1 MKRVFMAK
9 YDSSGKFPDGRT
21 RLDIYLYSSDG
32 EKYVWTPDW
41 KKENIRHF
49 FNEAYQVEKLV
60 SPERTKVAQSTPA
73 MAVTIEKVE
82 KDEEVEP
89 VDFETL
95 AFRLAHMLKRHISY
109 EEIDRLAKIV
119 FDFKL
124 VLYPN
129 PDIININSQT
139 IYDWIMTLGKQPI
152 SAEAKLRLLRKF
164 VASLA
169 PPNTPLARIKC

>member
-1 MKRVFMAK
+1 MERVFMAK
-9 YDSSGKFPDGRT
+9 YDSSGKFSDGRT

-60 SPERTKVAQSTPA
+60 SPERTKLVQSTPA
-73 MAVTIEKVE
+73 MTVTIEKVE
-82 KDEEVEP
+82 KEEEVEP
-89 VDFETL
+89 VDFEPL
-95 AFRLAHMLKRHISY
+95 AFRLARMLRHHISH
-109 EEIDRLAKIV
+109 EQIDRLARTV
-119 FDFKL
+119 FDFKS

-129 PDIININSQT
+129 PHITHINSQT

-152 SAEAKLRLLRKF
+152 SAKAKLRLLRKF
-164 VASLA
+164 VASIA
-169 PPNTPLARIKC
+169 PPNSTLAGIKC